1 MRKPR
6 GGIPSAPGVGGDHRS
21 QELRGRVAE
30 NRDLRHGYYRVAVE
44 VEGIRPTFRAGQ
56 FFMLRV
62 ENGSD
67 PLLPRAY
74 SIYRMAQGGRGRSRR
89 RSGASVVFLYKVIGR
104 GTAQLAGC
112 RAGAAVDLFGP
123 LGNAFTVPAG
133 AEELVLV
140 AGGIGVPPVI
150 ALAEALA
157 ARRRNGG
164 GGRSLRPTMVAFLGG
179 RSKVD
184 ILCAADFRRADVRLS
199 VATEDG
205 SAGERGLVTD
215 LLERHLESPPAG
227 SRAIYACG
235 PPGMLRRVAD
245 VAAAHALP
253 CQLSMEAPMG
263 CGIGICMGCAIPVRG
278 DRYRLCC
285 KDGPVFEA
293 SEVLW

>member
-1 MRKPR
+1 
-6 GGIPSAPGVGGDHRS
+6 
-21 QELRGRVAE
+21 VAE
-30 NRDLRHGYYRVAVE
+30 NRDLGHGYFRVAVE
-44 VEGIRPTFRAGQ
+44 VEGIRPTFRPGQ

-74 SIYRMAQGGRGRSRR
+74 SIYRMAQGGRGLGGR
-89 RSGASVVFLYKVIGR
+89 RSGARVDFLYKVVGR
-104 GTAQLAGC
+104 GTAQLAAQRPGS
-112 RAGAAVDLFGP
+112 AVDLLGP

-133 AEELVLV
+133 TRECVLV

-150 ALAEALA
+150 ALAEGLA
-157 ARRRNGG
+157 
-164 GGRSLRPTMVAFLGG
+164 GRKSARPTMVAFLGG
-179 RSKVD
+179 RSKPD
-184 ILCAADFRRADVRLS
+184 ILCAADFRRAGARVS

-205 SAGERGLVTD
+205 SAGRRGLVTD
-215 LLERHLESPPAG
+215 LLERHLVEGQG
-227 SRAIYACG
+227 SGRMIHACG
-235 PPGMLRRVAD
+235 PPGMLRRVAE
-245 VAAAHALP
+245 VAGAHGVP

-293 SEVLW
+293 GEVLW

>member
-1 MRKPR
+1 MH
-6 GGIPSAPGVGGDHRS
+6 GEVT
-21 QELRGRVAE
+21 E
-30 NRDLRHGYYRVAVE
+30 NQSLGHGYFRVAVE
-44 VEGIRPTFRAGQ
+44 VEGIRPTFRPGQ

-62 ENGSD
+62 FNGSD

-74 SIYRMAQGGRGRSRR
+74 SIYRMGQGGRGR
-89 RSGASVVFLYKVIGR
+89 RSGAHVEFLYKVIGR

-112 RAGAAVDLFGP
+112 RAGAAVELLGP

-133 AEELVLV
+133 TRECVLV

-150 ALAEALA
+150 ALVEGQA
-157 ARRRNGG
+157 ASRRNGG
-164 GGRSLRPTMVAFLGG
+164 GGRRHRPAMVAFLGG
-179 RSKVD
+179 RSKAD
-184 ILCAADFRRADVRLS
+184 ILCAAEFRRAGARVS

-205 SAGERGLVTD
+205 SAGRRGLVTD
-215 LLERHLESPPAG
+215 LLERHLESPAAG
-227 SRAIYACG
+227 GSAIYACG
-235 PPGMLRRVAD
+235 PAGMLRRVAE
-245 VAAAHALP
+245 VADAHAVP

-293 SEVLW
+293 GEVLW